1 MKFNFG
7 NDVFL
12 YKKYAIAQFYSNS
25 LSIYNTKTGHH
36 VHFQNLNTSSQY
48 LKMVLSDL
56 SVLKGW
62 RFSCELFLLQRFLD
76 FSIRGHSVCN
86 IPCRSVICSVLTS
99 WKGSLASQNDCEVFS
114 HLVVCFL
121 PPSPNVVTRGFISF
135 VTLLWLDWSC
145 VGVYCFGLIEYRNS
159 GTSRIGSAL
168 FLSSIDRYYR
178 YR

>member
-1 MKFNFG
+1 MF
-7 NDVFL
+7 FL
-12 YKKYAIAQFYSNS
+12 YKNLLLHNFIRILYRSTLQKRDTM
-25 LSIYNTKTGHH
+25 SIFRTWIQVANIWKWFCQTC
-36 VHFQNLNTSSQY
+36 QY
-48 LKMVLSDL
+48 L
-56 SVLKGW
+56 LKGW